1 MPELPEVEYAAAL
14 IREHAVGKLIH
25 HVDTFDDSLVFSG
38 STHQEFARE
47 ITGRIVDDAARYG
60 KYFYI
65 QLQGNGRMPVLHFGM
80 TGALQ
85 VRGHATVKYKVGATS
100 PSDVWPPRYVKF
112 ILYIQNGNS
121 ATYFTEIAFS
131 DARRLGRIRLVVSPL
146 NEPPISELGFDP
158 VLSMPSLE
166 DFHASLSKRTCP
178 IKALLL
184 DQAFSA
190 GVGNYLADEILYQ
203 AHVHPEQRCNTLDRD
218 QVIALHHHVADVCR
232 ITVQANADN
241 SKYPKHWL
249 FKHRWGKGKNVKT
262 TMTLPSGEPATIKWI
277 TVGGRTSAYVAEV
290 QKRLPSSKGND
301 PVAAAASDTVADH
314 DDVAQRKSRGRQS
327 RRVDDDI
334 VEQGYTVRPKRR
346 RTNT

>member
-1 MPELPEVEYAAAL
+1 MPELPAFWPAVTEVERAAAL

-38 STHQEFARE
+38 FAHLEFARE
-47 ITGRIVDDAARYG
+47 ITGRVVEDAARYG
-60 KYFYI
+60 NNLASPQYNVIRFSFHHSGKCFYI
-65 QLQGNGRMPVLHFGM
+65 QLQGSGRTPVLHFGM

-85 VRGHATVKYKVGATS
+85 VRGHVTVKYKSTAS
-100 PSDVWPPRYVKF
+100 SASDVWPPRFVKF
-112 ILYIQNGNS
+112 ILYIQDGNS
-121 ATYFTEIAFS
+121 APGFTEIAFS
-131 DARRLGRIRLVVSPL
+131 DARRLGRIRLVGSPL
-146 NEPPISELGFDP
+146 DEPPISELGFDP

-203 AHVHPEQRCNTLDRD
+203 ARVHPEQRCSTLDRD

-232 ITVQANADN
+232 VAVQANADD
-241 SKYPKHWL
+241 SKYPEHWL
-249 FKHRWGKGKNVKT
+249 FKHRWGKGKNAKT
-262 TMTLPSGEPATIKWI
+262 VMKLPSGEPATIKWI

-290 QKRLPSSKGND
+290 QKLSS
-301 PVAAAASDTVADH
+301 
-314 DDVAQRKSRGRQS
+314 SRGNVLNS
-327 RRVDDDI
+327 TAV
-334 VEQGYTVRPKRR
+334 
-346 RTNT
+346 